1 MSRDIVYSS
10 FGCRTRPIRFIRLLR
25 LLHPLF
31 KNGERMILTQR
42 MFFHNVRV
50 FAIHNCEADNIER
63 ENNRE
68 ISLTKY
74 TEKKHTFPR
83 DCLEIKVLIDFVKL
97 SRSLYIGTR
106 AVMGYK
112 NCFPIIYVL

>member
-10 FGCRTRPIRFIRLLR
+10 FACRTRPIRFVRLLR

-31 KNGERMILTQR
+31 KNGQGMVLTQR
-42 MFFHNVRV
+42 TCFFSVRV
-50 FAIHNCEADNIER
+50 FAIHNCEADNIAR

-74 TEKKHTFPR
+74 TEKKAH
-83 DCLEIKVLIDFVKL
+83 L
-97 SRSLYIGTR
+97 SERLPGS
-106 AVMGYK
+106 K
-112 NCFPIIYVL
+112 SFN